1 MKHIRIHKPRMA
13 REHPWDEVLPADPRD
28 PDVVR
33 VKILA
38 RTTDSRRPTAATS
51 AVGKDGRADYVRPLL
66 RQTAPVRLPTGD
78 PVTSQPANDRQR
90 RRKGRHQMTTAQE

>member
-33 VKILA
+33 AKALA
-38 RTTDSRRPTAATS
+38 RASVSRGPA
-51 AVGKDGRADYVRPLL
+51 GRNAR
-66 RQTAPVRLPTGD
+66 
-78 PVTSQPANDRQR
+78 
-90 RRKGRHQMTTAQE
+90 GRHLRAG